1 VAGAARRAGG
11 RGASGRP
18 VAIATAPKLPCAGG
32 AFAAYRRFS
41 SGRGYARTRAGAPRR
56 PPRHFESGRT
66 QSIAARSRL
75 RAARV
80 TPASDA
86 TAARPGDRRGPEDG
100 RFRRAFLGR
109 ASRGCAT
116 SPSPPP
122 VLSRSLPFS
131 PVPLHFVQRGTR
143 KRKRLHALTSFTY
156 VFYGDLRL
164 PDAAMLSLPSIENNA
179 KILLY
184 STFPID
190 SRLFQ
195 PPRSLLIIIKPRIC
209 MYPSNLWP

>member
-116 SPSPPP
+116 SPS
-122 VLSRSLPFS
+122 RSLPFS
-131 PVPLHFVQRGTR
+131 PVLSRSFAFRSTR
-143 KRKRLHALTSFTY
+143 DEEEEAPPRFN
-156 VFYGDLRL
+156 VFYLRL
-164 PDAAMLSLPSIENNA
+164 L
-179 KILLY
+179 
-184 STFPID
+184 
-190 SRLFQ
+190 RG
-195 PPRSLLIIIKPRIC
+195 PPLAGRRHAFTAVYRK
-209 MYPSNLWP
+209 